1 MSGKVTLN
9 AIWGGEKMPADDLKS
24 LRKKLASIDE
34 DVISDPEDLE
44 NTLQVTV
51 FHFSTVSGDSH
62 TLQA

>member
-1 MSGKVTLN
+1 
-9 AIWGGEKMPADDLKS
+9 MPADDLKS